1 MCGDMT
7 RSAARANPHLAPAP
21 GGPKAPRAAW
31 STVLSLLVYL
41 WPKHELALRVRLVL
55 ASLAMLL
62 SVIATVYVP
71 ILFARSVDRLSQG
84 GSAVI
89 VVPAALIVGYAIV
102 RIAAAAFGE
111 LRDAIFAAV
120 QMRASRVVA
129 RQTFEHLHGLS
140 MRFHLD
146 RQTGGLSNIIL
157 RGTLGIQN
165 VLRLATFN
173 LLPTIIQLLLTVGVL
188 WYKFNAWYAL
198 ITFAAVGF
206 YMVFTFT
213 FTAWRTKFRRQMNE
227 TDNEAQ
233 TKAIDSL
240 LNFETVKY
248 FGNEVHES
256 RRFDESLAR
265 YETASVKS
273 QVSLNALNIGQAVI
287 ISIALA
293 VMMLMAADGVVY
305 HHMKVG
311 QFVLV
316 NTYLMQ
322 LYVPLNFL
330 GFVYLQLNQGLID
343 MEQMF
348 SLMRVNFEVTD
359 RPGAIALE
367 PQGAPVEVAF
377 EDVHFGY
384 NPDRDILKGVS
395 FSVAAGQKVA
405 IVGPTGS
412 GKSTISRL
420 LFRFYDTV
428 SGTVRVDGHDVRDYT
443 QHSLRAAIGV
453 VPQDT
458 VLFNDTIFY
467 NIAYGRPGAS
477 VEEIEQA
484 ARLAQIHDFIVSL
497 PQGYKTKV
505 GERGLKLSGGEKQRV
520 AIARTILKNPRILIL
535 DEATSA
541 LDTATEQDIG
551 AALRSVA
558 YDRTTLVI
566 AHRLSTVTDADEIL
580 VLREGLIVERGR
592 HAALLEANG
601 VYAGMWAAQVE
612 LDEGVQSVE
621 GEAAPSESSV
631 EHAQDE
637 AGQVLLAQASTK

>member
-1 MCGDMT
+1 MAPVAD
-7 RSAARANPHLAPAP
+7 AKPARGNWA
-21 GGPKAPRAAW
+21 
-31 STVLSLLVYL
+31 TILSLLPYL
-41 WPKHELALRVRLVL
+41 WPKNAIALRVRLVL
-55 ASLAMLL
+55 ATICMVVAK
-62 SVIATVYVP
+62 VATVYVP
-71 ILFARSVDRLSQG
+71 ILLYHAIDHLS
-84 GSAVI
+84 AKDAI
-89 VVPAALIVGYAIV
+89 ITVPAGLIVGYALT
-102 RIAAAAFGE
+102 RIASTGFAE

-173 LLPTIIQLLLTVGVL
+173 IIPTIIELLLTAAAL
-188 WYKFNAWYAL
+188 WHFFDVWYAL
-198 ITFAAVGF
+198 ITFCAVAF
-206 YMVFTFT
+206 YIGFTFA
-213 FTAWRTKFRRQMNE
+213 FTAWRTKFRRIMNE

-248 FGNEVHES
+248 FGNEEHES

-265 YETASVKS
+265 YEKASVKS

-287 ISIALA
+287 ISAALA
-293 VMMLMAADGVVY
+293 VMMMLAAIGVA
-305 HHMKVG
+305 HHAMTVG
-311 QFVLV
+311 KFVLV

-330 GFVYLQLNQGLID
+330 GFVYLQVNQGLID

-348 SLMRVNFEVTD
+348 SLLRVNQEITD
-359 RPGAIALE
+359 RPTARSLAA
-367 PQGAPVEVAF
+367 QGAPVRVTF
-377 EDVHFGY
+377 QDVHFAY
-384 NPDRDILKGVS
+384 NPDRQILKGIS
-395 FSVAAGQKVA
+395 FDVEPGKKIAL
-405 IVGPTGS
+405 VGPTGS
-412 GKSTISRL
+412 GKSTTSRL
-420 LFRFYDTV
+420 LFRFYDVTQGAV
-428 SGTVRVDGHDVRDYT
+428 TVDGTDVRDLT

-477 VEEIEQA
+477 IAEIEQA

-541 LDTATEQDIG
+541 LDTATEQEIG

-558 YDRTTLVI
+558 NDRTTLVI

-580 VLREGLIVERGR
+580 VLRDGEIVERGS
-592 HAALLEANG
+592 HAALLTADG
-601 VYAGMWAAQVE
+601 VYAAMWAAQVE
-612 LDEGVQSVE
+612 LEDAADIIGVDPAKLETVS
-621 GEAAPSESSV
+621 EAAE
-631 EHAQDE
+631 
-637 AGQVLLAQASTK
+637 

>member
-1 MCGDMT
+1 MT
-7 RSAARANPHLAPAP
+7 RSAARANPHLAPVAD
-21 GGPKAPRAAW
+21 GAKTARGSLA
-31 STVLSLLVYL
+31 TILSLLPYL
-41 WPKHELALRVRLVL
+41 WPKGERALRVRLVL
-55 ASLAMLL
+55 ASIAMLL
-62 SVIATVYVP
+62 AKIATVYVP
-71 ILFARSVDRLSQG
+71 ILYAHAVNVLSPKAG
-84 GSAVI
+84 PL
-89 VVPAALIVGYAIV
+89 VVPAALILAYALV
-102 RIAAAAFGE
+102 RICAAGFGE

-173 LLPTIIQLLLTVGVL
+173 VLPTLIELLLTVGIL
-188 WYKFNAWYAL
+188 WHMFNFWYAL
-198 ITFAAVGF
+198 ITFLAVGL
-206 YMVFTFT
+206 YMAFTFS
-213 FTAWRTKFRRQMNE
+213 FTAWRTKFRRTMNE

-248 FGNEVHES
+248 FGNEAHES

-265 YETASVKS
+265 FERASVQS

-287 ISIALA
+287 ISAALGS
-293 VMMLMAADGVVY
+293 MMLMAANGVAH
-305 HHMKVG
+305 HHMSVG
-311 QFVLV
+311 SFVLV

-322 LYVPLNFL
+322 LYIPLNFL
-330 GFVYLQLNQGLID
+330 GFVYLQVNQGLID

-348 SLMRVNFEVTD
+348 SLMRVNHEITD
-359 RPGAIALE
+359 KPGAAILTAKGV
-367 PQGAPVEVAF
+367 PASVRF
-377 EDVHFGY
+377 EDVHFAY
-384 NPDRDILKGVS
+384 NPDREILKGVS
-395 FSVAAGQKVA
+395 FSLAPGQKIA

-420 LFRFYDTV
+420 LFRFYDTTAGRV
-428 SGTVRVDGHDVRDYT
+428 TVDGVDVRDYT

-458 VLFNDTIFY
+458 VLFNDSIFY
-467 NIAYGRPGAS
+467 NIAYGEPGAS
-477 VEEIEQA
+477 VAQVEQA
-484 ARLAQIHDFIVSL
+484 ARLAQIHDFIISL

-541 LDTATEQDIG
+541 LDTATEQEIS
-551 AALRSVA
+551 AALNSIA

-580 VLREGLIVERGR
+580 VLREGQVVERGS
-592 HAALLEANG
+592 HMGLLAAEG
-601 VYAGMWAAQVE
+601 VYAGMWASQVE
-612 LDEGVQSVE
+612 L
-621 GEAAPSESSV
+621 EAAADNAGVNPVALQNALSETI
-631 EHAQDE
+631 E
-637 AGQVLLAQASTK
+637 APL

>member
-1 MCGDMT
+1 
-7 RSAARANPHLAPAP
+7 
-21 GGPKAPRAAW
+21 
-31 STVLSLLVYL
+31 
-41 WPKHELALRVRLVL
+41 
-55 ASLAMLL
+55 
-62 SVIATVYVP
+62 
-71 ILFARSVDRLSQG
+71 
-84 GSAVI
+84 
-89 VVPAALIVGYAIV
+89 
-102 RIAAAAFGE
+102 
-111 LRDAIFAAV
+111 V

-140 MRFHLD
+140 MRFHMD

-173 LLPTIIQLLLTVGVL
+173 VIPTIIELLLTVGIL
-188 WYKFNAWYAL
+188 WHMFNGWYAL
-198 ITFAAVGF
+198 ITFVAVAF
-206 YMVFTFT
+206 YMAFTFS
-213 FTAWRTKFRRQMNE
+213 FTAWRTKFRRVMNE
-227 TDNEAQ
+227 TDSEAQ

-248 FGNEVHES
+248 FGNEGHES

-265 YETASVKS
+265 YEKASVKS

-287 ISIALA
+287 ISVALA
-293 VMMLMAADGVVY
+293 AMMLMAANAVAR
-305 HHMKVG
+305 G
-311 QFVLV
+311 QMSIGHFVLV

-330 GFVYLQLNQGLID
+330 GFVYLQVNQGLID

-348 SLMRVNFEVTD
+348 GLMRVDREVAD
-359 RPGAIALE
+359 RPGAKPLAAQGE
-367 PQGAPVEVAF
+367 PARVRF
-377 EDVHFGY
+377 EDVWFGY
-384 NPDRDILKGVS
+384 NPDRGILKGVS
-395 FSVAAGQKVA
+395 FDVEPGRKVA

-428 SGTVRVDGHDVRDYT
+428 EGAVLVDGVDVRDYT
-443 QHSLRAAIGV
+443 QQSLRGAIGV

-458 VLFNDTIFY
+458 VLFNDTIYY
-467 NIAYGRPGAS
+467 NIAYGRPGATT
-477 VEEIEQA
+477 EEIEQA
-484 ARLAQIHDFIVSL
+484 ARFAQIHDFVVSL

-551 AALRSVA
+551 VALRSVA
-558 YDRTTLVI
+558 FDRTTLVI

-580 VLREGLIVERGR
+580 VLRDGQIVERGR
-592 HAALLEANG
+592 HAALLEIGG

-612 LDEGVQSVE
+612 LDEVAE
-621 GEAAPSESSV
+621 
-631 EHAQDE
+631 E
-637 AGQVLLAQASTK
+637 AGIDPIALDRGVEQAVE

>member
-1 MCGDMT
+1 MT
-7 RSAARANPHLAPAP
+7 RSAAHANPHLAPTS

-31 STVLSLLVYL
+31 STVLSLLAYL

-71 ILFARSVDRLSQG
+71 ILFARSVDRLSQN
-84 GSAVI
+84 GSEAI
-89 VVPAALIVGYAIV
+89 VVPAALIVGYAVV
-102 RIAAAAFGE
+102 RIAAAGFGE

-188 WYKFNAWYAL
+188 WYKFNALYAL
-198 ITFAAVGF
+198 ITFAAVGL

-359 RPGAIALE
+359 KPGAIALE

-377 EDVHFGY
+377 ENVHFGY

-443 QHSLRAAIGV
+443 QHSLRGAIGV

-484 ARLAQIHDFIVSL
+484 ARLAQIHEFIVSL

-541 LDTATEQDIG
+541 LDTATEQEIST
-551 AALRSVA
+551 ALRSVA

-566 AHRLSTVTDADEIL
+566 AH
-580 VLREGLIVERGR
+580 
-592 HAALLEANG
+592 
-601 VYAGMWAAQVE
+601 
-612 LDEGVQSVE
+612 
-621 GEAAPSESSV
+621 
-631 EHAQDE
+631 
-637 AGQVLLAQASTK
+637 

>member
-7 RSAARANPHLAPAP
+7 RSAHSANPHAAPIS
-21 GGPKAPRAAW
+21 GSPKVGRGSWA
-31 STVLSLLVYL
+31 TILSLLPYL
-41 WPKHELALRVRLVL
+41 WPKREPALRVRLVL
-55 ASLAMLL
+55 ATIAMLL
-62 SVIATVYVP
+62 AKVATVYVP
-71 ILFARSVDRLSQG
+71 VLYSHAVDRLSHG
-84 GSAVI
+84 AGVLVI
-89 VVPAALIVGYAIV
+89 PAAIIVAYALV
-102 RIAAAAFGE
+102 RVAAAGFGE

-173 LLPTIIQLLLTVGVL
+173 VIPTIVELLLTVGIL
-188 WYKFNAWYAL
+188 WHLFNFWYAL
-198 ITFAAVGF
+198 ITFVAVGF
-206 YMVFTFT
+206 YMTFTFT
-213 FTAWRTKFRRQMNE
+213 FTAWRTKFRRVMNE

-248 FGNEVHES
+248 FGNEAHES
-256 RRFDESLAR
+256 ARFDESLAR
-265 YETASVKS
+265 YEKASVKS

-287 ISIALA
+287 ISVALA
-293 VMMLMAADGVVY
+293 IMMLMAAQGVVA
-305 HHMKVG
+305 HKMTVG

-330 GFVYLQLNQGLID
+330 GFVYLQVNQGLID

-348 SLMRVNFEVTD
+348 SLLRVNHEIID
-359 RPGAIALE
+359 RPGAEIFA
-367 PQGAPVEVAF
+367 PQGAPAEVRF
-377 EDVHFGY
+377 DNVHFSY
-384 NPDRDILKGVS
+384 NPDREILKGVS
-395 FSVAAGQKVA
+395 FTVAPGQKVA

-420 LFRFYDTV
+420 LFRFYDAV
-428 SGTVRVDGHDVRDYT
+428 SGAVLVDGVDVRDYT
-443 QHSLRAAIGV
+443 QHSLRGGIGV

-484 ARLAQIHDFIVSL
+484 ARFAQIHDFIVSL

-551 AALRSVA
+551 IALRSVA

-580 VLREGLIVERGR
+580 VLRDGQIAERGS
-592 HAALLEANG
+592 HAGLLAAGG

-612 LDEGVQSVE
+612 LDEAADIAGVDAAQLQKSV
-621 GEAAPSESSV
+621 SEV
-631 EHAQDE
+631 AE
-637 AGQVLLAQASTK
+637 

>member
-1 MCGDMT
+1 MT
-7 RSAARANPHLAPAP
+7 PPSQAANPHAPAT
-21 GGPKAPRAAW
+21 GRIAGTRGAW
-31 STVLSLLVYL
+31 STVFSLLPYL
-41 WPKHELALRVRLVL
+41 WPKNEPVLRLRLVL
-55 ASLAMLL
+55 ASIAMLL
-62 SVIATVYVP
+62 AKVATVYVP
-71 ILFARSVDRLSQG
+71 LLYSHAVDRLSAKEG
-84 GSAVI
+84 VLI
-89 VVPAALIVGYAIV
+89 VPAALIIAYGLV
-102 RIAAAAFGE
+102 RISATGFGE

-173 LLPTIIQLLLTVGVL
+173 VIPTIIELLLTVGIL
-188 WYKFNAWYAL
+188 WHFFNIWYAL
-198 ITFAAVGF
+198 ITFGAVGF
-206 YMVFTFT
+206 YISFTFA
-213 FTAWRTKFRRQMNE
+213 FAAWRTKFRRAMNE

-248 FGNEVHES
+248 FGNEAHES
-256 RRFDESLAR
+256 KRFDESLAR
-265 YETASVKS
+265 YEKASVQS
-273 QVSLNALNIGQAVI
+273 QVSLNALNVGQATI

-293 VMMLMAADGVVY
+293 VMMLMAANGVAY
-305 HHMKVG
+305 HHMSVG
-311 QFVLV
+311 KFVLV

-330 GFVYLQLNQGLID
+330 GFVYLSLNQGLID

-348 SLMRVNFEVTD
+348 SLLRVNFEVKD
-359 RPGAIALE
+359 
-367 PQGAPVEVAF
+367 APDARVLAPTGPPAEIRF
-377 EDVHFGY
+377 ENVVFGY
-384 NPDRDILKGVS
+384 NPDREILHGIS
-395 FSVAAGQKVA
+395 FTAAPGRKIA
-405 IVGPTGS
+405 LVGPTGS

-420 LFRFYDTV
+420 LFRFYDTT
-428 SGTVRVDGHDVRDYT
+428 SGAVFVDGSNVRDIT

-458 VLFNDTIFY
+458 VLFNDTILY
-467 NIAYGRPGAS
+467 NIAYGKPGAS
-477 VEEIEQA
+477 TEEIEQA
-484 ARLAQIHDFIVSL
+484 ARFAQIHDFITSL
-497 PQGYKTKV
+497 PQGYKTRV

-541 LDTATEQDIG
+541 LDTATEQEIG
-551 AALRSVA
+551 AALASIA
-558 YDRTTLVI
+558 SDRTTLVI

-580 VLREGLIVERGR
+580 VLRDGAIVERGS
-592 HAALLEANG
+592 HHALLEAGG
-601 VYAGMWAAQVE
+601 VYAGMWTAQVE
-612 LDEGVQSVE
+612 LEQAAESAGLDPIAVQNPVS
-621 GEAAPSESSV
+621 EAAE
-631 EHAQDE
+631 
-637 AGQVLLAQASTK
+637 

>member
-1 MCGDMT
+1 MT
-7 RSAARANPHLAPAP
+7 RSASRANPHLAPAP
-21 GGPKAPRAAW
+21 GGPKAPRGSW
-31 STVLSLLVYL
+31 STILSLLPYL
-41 WPKHELALRVRLVL
+41 WPKREPVLRLRLVL
-55 ASLAMLL
+55 ASIAMALGI
-62 SVIATVYVP
+62 VATVYVP
-71 ILFARSVDRLSQG
+71 IPYSRAVDHLSAKAG
-84 GSAVI
+84 PLTI
-89 VVPAALIVGYAIV
+89 PAAIIVAYALV
-102 RIAAAAFGE
+102 RIAAAGFGE
-111 LRDAIFAAV
+111 LRDAIFSAV

-165 VLRLATFN
+165 VLRLAAFN
-173 LLPTIIQLLLTVGVL
+173 ILPTIIQLLLTAAVL
-188 WYKFNAWYAL
+188 WHLFNGWYAV
-198 ITFAAVGF
+198 ITFAAVAC
-206 YMVFTFT
+206 YMAFTFT
-213 FTAWRTKFRRQMNE
+213 FTAWRTKFRRTMNE

-248 FGNEVHES
+248 FGNEEHES

-265 YETASVKS
+265 YEKASVKS
-273 QVSLNALNIGQAVI
+273 QISLNALNIGQAVI
-287 ISIALA
+287 ISIALGI
-293 VMMLMAADGVVY
+293 MMMMAASGVV
-305 HHMKVG
+305 HHQMRVG
-311 QFVLV
+311 QFVLI
-316 NTYLMQ
+316 NTYLIQ

-330 GFVYLQLNQGLID
+330 GFVYLQINQGLVD

-348 SLMRVNFEVTD
+348 ALLRVNHEIKD
-359 RPGAIALE
+359 RPGAKVLN
-367 PQGAPVEVAF
+367 PQGVPVEVRF
-377 EDVHFGY
+377 ENVHFSY
-384 NPDRDILKGVS
+384 NPDREILKGVS
-395 FSVAAGQKVA
+395 FTVAPGQKVA

-420 LFRFYDTV
+420 VFRFYDAV
-428 SGTVRVDGHDVRDYT
+428 AGNVFVDGTDVRDFT
-443 QHSLRAAIGV
+443 QHSLRAGIGV

-484 ARLAQIHDFIVSL
+484 ARFAQIHDFIVSL

-541 LDTATEQDIG
+541 LDTATEQEIST
-551 AALRSVA
+551 ALRSIA

-580 VLREGLIVERGR
+580 VLRDGQIVERGS
-592 HAALLEANG
+592 HASLLAADG

-612 LDEGVQSVE
+612 L
-621 GEAAPSESSV
+621 EAAADVAGVDSVQLQRSVSEV
-631 EHAQDE
+631 AE
-637 AGQVLLAQASTK
+637 

>member
-1 MCGDMT
+1 MT
-7 RSAARANPHLAPAP
+7 RSAHSANPHM
-21 GGPKAPRAAW
+21 AATAAAKQ
-31 STVLSLLVYL
+31 STRGSFATIISLLPYL

-55 ASLAMLL
+55 ATIAMVLAK
-62 SVIATVYVP
+62 VATVYVP
-71 ILFARSVDRLSQG
+71 ILYAHAVDQLTHKT
-84 GSAVI
+84 ADAI
-89 VVPAALIVGYAIV
+89 IIVPAAIIVAYAGV

-173 LLPTIIQLLLTVGVL
+173 VLPTMIELLLTVGML
-188 WYKFNAWYAL
+188 WYLFNVWYAL
-198 ITFAAVGF
+198 ITFVAVSF
-206 YMVFTFT
+206 YMAFTFT

-248 FGNEVHES
+248 FGNEEHES

-273 QVSLNALNIGQAVI
+273 QVSLNALNIGQAII
-287 ISIALA
+287 ISAALA
-293 VMMLMAADGVVY
+293 VMMLMAAYGVA
-305 HHMKVG
+305 HKTMTVG

-330 GFVYLQLNQGLID
+330 GFVYLQVNQGLID

-348 SLMRVNFEVTD
+348 SLLRVNHEITD
-359 RPGAIALE
+359 KPDAMVLA
-367 PQGAPVEVAF
+367 PQGPPAEIRF
-377 EDVHFGY
+377 ENVHFSY
-384 NPDRDILKGVS
+384 NPDREILKGIS
-395 FSVAAGQKVA
+395 FIAAPGQKIA
-405 IVGPTGS
+405 LVGPTGS

-420 LFRFYDTV
+420 MFRFYDTTQGAV
-428 SGTVRVDGHDVRDYT
+428 LVDDVNVKDIT

-458 VLFNDTIFY
+458 VLFNDTIYY
-467 NIAYGRPGAS
+467 NIAYGKPGSSKA
-477 VEEIEQA
+477 EIEQA

-541 LDTATEQDIG
+541 LDTATEQEIG
-551 AALRSVA
+551 VALRSIA
-558 YDRTTLVI
+558 THRTTLVI

-580 VLREGLIVERGR
+580 VLREGEIVERGS
-592 HAALLEANG
+592 HNALLEADG
-601 VYAGMWAAQVE
+601 IYAAMWAAQVE
-612 LDEGVQSVE
+612 LE
-621 GEAAPSESSV
+621 EAAETAGVDPVRLEQGV
-631 EHAQDE
+631 PE
-637 AGQVLLAQASTK
+637 AAV

>member
-1 MCGDMT
+1 MSDHMT
-7 RSAARANPHLAPAP
+7 RSAHSANPHMAAPLDGRQKPAR
-21 GGPKAPRAAW
+21 GSW
-31 STVLSLLVYL
+31 STILSLLPYL
-41 WPKHELALRVRLVL
+41 WPKHEFWLRLRLVL
-55 ASLAMLL
+55 ASICMVVAK
-62 SVIATVYVP
+62 IATVFVP
-71 ILFARSVDRLSQG
+71 ILLYHAIDHLS
-84 GSAVI
+84 AKDAI
-89 VVPAALIVGYAIV
+89 ITVPAGLIVGYAAV
-102 RIAAAAFGE
+102 RIASTGFAE

-129 RQTFEHLHGLS
+129 RQTFEHLHNLS

-173 LLPTIIQLLLTVGVL
+173 IIPTIIELLLTAGAL
-188 WYKFNAWYAL
+188 WHFFDVWYAL
-198 ITFAAVGF
+198 ITFAAVTF
-206 YMVFTFT
+206 YIGFTFT
-213 FTAWRTKFRRQMNE
+213 FTSWRGKFRRIMNE

-240 LNFETVKY
+240 INFETVKY
-248 FGNEVHES
+248 FGNEEHES

-265 YETASVKS
+265 YEKASVKS

-287 ISIALA
+287 ISSALG
-293 VMMLMAADGVVY
+293 VMMMMAANGVA
-305 HHMKVG
+305 HHGMTVG
-311 QFVLV
+311 KFVLV

-330 GFVYLQLNQGLID
+330 GFVYLQVNQGLID

-348 SLMRVNFEVTD
+348 SLLRVNQEIKD
-359 RPGAIALE
+359 KPGAKVVA
-367 PQGAPVEVAF
+367 PQGPPAQIVF
-377 EDVHFGY
+377 EDVHFAY
-384 NPDRDILKGVS
+384 NPDRQILKGIS
-395 FSVAAGQKVA
+395 FSVEPGKKVA
-405 IVGPTGS
+405 LVGPTGS
-412 GKSTISRL
+412 GKSTTSRL
-420 LFRFYDTV
+420 LFRFYDVTQGSV
-428 SGTVRVDGHDVRDYT
+428 KIDGIDVRDVT

-458 VLFNDTIFY
+458 VLFNDSIFY
-467 NIAYGRPGAS
+467 NIAYGRPGAT
-477 VEEIEQA
+477 VAEIEQA

-558 YDRTTLVI
+558 DHRTTLVI

-580 VLREGLIVERGR
+580 VLRDGEIVERGG
-592 HAALLEANG
+592 HAALLAMDG
-601 VYAGMWAAQVE
+601 VYAAMWAAQVE
-612 LDEGVQSVE
+612 L
-621 GEAAPSESSV
+621 EAAADVAGVEPARLESV
-631 EHAQDE
+631 PE
-637 AGQVLLAQASTK
+637 AAD